1 MRTEEA
7 SKTRDGFN
15 RKLIAPLVLGSILN
29 PINSSII
36 AVSLI
41 PIGKALG
48 EPPSRTSLLV
58 TALYVATAIG
68 QPVVGRLVDSFGPR
82 RLYLIGATLAG
93 IGGLLGTVAP
103 NLNVLIVARVILGLG
118 TCAGY
123 PSAMYLI
130 RSEADRTGKDSP
142 AGILTILAV
151 AGQTVAVIGP
161 TLGGLLI
168 GLAGWR
174 ATFAINILLSVAC
187 LVVGLRRLPVAVPRL
202 SPRAEPVD
210 RGSRLSRVGA
220 EIGGLV
226 RNGPLM
232 RTYLRNLL
240 GYVVAY
246 GYLYGYTQWLEDGRA
261 LSPSVAGLI
270 LLPTFATAIG
280 VSLLTG
286 RHQAVRAKLIVAA
299 GTQIVGAAL
308 LLTAGSGT
316 AIVVLV
322 LISLVA
328 GIPQGLNN
336 LANQNALYHQADPAR
351 MGASAGL
358 LRTSTYLGAIVASIA
373 TGAFL
378 GNSAGTT
385 GLHELNLFMIGA
397 GVLFLAMTLF
407 DPSLTHVGRTPPKA
421 TN

>member
-1 MRTEEA
+1 MAQRSEQ
-7 SKTRDGFN
+7 GFN
-15 RKLIAPLVLGSILN
+15 RRLIAPLVLGSILN

-41 PIGKALG
+41 PIGQALG
-48 EPPSRTSLLV
+48 EPPSRTALLV

-68 QPVVGRLVDSFGPR
+68 QPVVGRLVDTFGPR

-130 RSEADRTGKDSP
+130 RSEAERTGQDSP
-142 AGILTILAV
+142 AGVLTVLAV

-168 GLAGWR
+168 GLGGWR
-174 ATFAINILLSVAC
+174 TTFAINILLALAC
-187 LVVGLRRLPVAVPRL
+187 LVVGVRRLPATVPVVAR
-202 SPRAEPVD
+202 PVD
-210 RGSRLSRVGA
+210 QGRRLERVKGDVT
-220 EIGGLV
+220 GLV

-232 RTYLRNLL
+232 RTYVRNLL

-246 GYLYGYTQWLEDGRA
+246 GYLYGYTQWLEDGRG
-261 LSPSVAGLI
+261 LSPSIAGLI

-286 RHQAVRAKLIVAA
+286 RRQAVRAKLIVAA
-299 GTQIVGAAL
+299 GTQILGSAL
-308 LLTAGSGT
+308 LLTTHANT
-316 AIVVLV
+316 AIFVLV
-322 LISLVA
+322 LFALVA

-336 LANQNALYHQADPAR
+336 LANQTALYHQADPAR

-358 LRTSTYLGAIVASIA
+358 LRTSTYLGAIIASIV
-373 TGAFL
+373 TGALL
-378 GNSAGTT
+378 GNTADST
-385 GLHELNLFMIGA
+385 GLHELNLFMLTAGA
-397 GVLFLAMTLF
+397 LFLAITLA
-407 DPSLTHVGRTPPKA
+407 DRSLTRVGK
-421 TN
+421 

>member
-1 MRTEEA
+1 MAQRSEQ
-7 SKTRDGFN
+7 GFN
-15 RKLIAPLVLGSILN
+15 RRLIAPLVLGSILN

-48 EPPSRTSLLV
+48 EPPSRTALLV

-130 RSEADRTGKDSP
+130 RSEADRTGQDSP
-142 AGILTILAV
+142 AGVLTVLAV

-168 GLAGWR
+168 GLGGWR
-174 ATFAINILLSVAC
+174 TTFAINILLALAC
-187 LVVGLRRLPVAVPRL
+187 LVVGVRRLPATVPVVAR
-202 SPRAEPVD
+202 PVD
-210 RGSRLSRVGA
+210 QGRRLERVKGEVA
-220 EIGGLV
+220 GLV

-232 RTYLRNLL
+232 RTYGRNLL

-246 GYLYGYTQWLEDGRA
+246 GYLYGYTQWLEDGRG
-261 LSPSVAGLI
+261 LSPSIAGLI

-286 RHQAVRAKLIVAA
+286 RRQAVRAKLIVAA
-299 GTQIVGAAL
+299 GTQILGSAL
-308 LLTAGSGT
+308 LLTTHANT
-316 AIVVLV
+316 AIFVLV
-322 LISLVA
+322 LFALVA
-328 GIPQGLNN
+328 GVPQGLNN
-336 LANQNALYHQADPAR
+336 LANQTALYHQADPAR

-358 LRTSTYLGAIVASIA
+358 LRTSTYLGAIIASIV
-373 TGAFL
+373 TGALL
-378 GNSAGTT
+378 GNTADST
-385 GLHELNLFMIGA
+385 GLHELNLFMLTAGA
-397 GVLFLAMTLF
+397 LFLAITLA
-407 DPSLTHVGRTPPKA
+407 DRSLTRVGK
-421 TN
+421 

>member
-1 MRTEEA
+1 MAQRPEQ
-7 SKTRDGFN
+7 GFN
-15 RKLIAPLVLGSILN
+15 RRLIAPLVLGSILN

-48 EPPSRTSLLV
+48 EPPSRTALLV

-130 RSEADRTGKDSP
+130 RSEADRTGQDSP
-142 AGILTILAV
+142 AGVLTVLAV

-168 GLAGWR
+168 GLGGWR
-174 ATFAINILLSVAC
+174 TTFAINILLALAC
-187 LVVGLRRLPVAVPRL
+187 LVVGVRRLPATVPVVAR
-202 SPRAEPVD
+202 PVD
-210 RGSRLSRVGA
+210 QGRRLERVKGEVA
-220 EIGGLV
+220 GLV

-232 RTYLRNLL
+232 RTYGRNLL

-246 GYLYGYTQWLEDGRA
+246 GYLYGYTQWLEDGRG
-261 LSPSVAGLI
+261 LSPSIAGLI

-286 RHQAVRAKLIVAA
+286 RRQAVRAKLIVAA
-299 GTQIVGAAL
+299 GTQILGSAL
-308 LLTAGSGT
+308 LLTTHANT
-316 AIVVLV
+316 AIFVLV
-322 LISLVA
+322 LFALVA
-328 GIPQGLNN
+328 GVPQGLNN
-336 LANQNALYHQADPAR
+336 LANQTALYHQADPAR

-358 LRTSTYLGAIVASIA
+358 LRTSTYLGAIIASIV
-373 TGAFL
+373 TGALL
-378 GNSAGTT
+378 GNTA
-385 GLHELNLFMIGA
+385 
-397 GVLFLAMTLF
+397 
-407 DPSLTHVGRTPPKA
+407 D
-421 TN
+421 